1 MPSVDQFD
9 HDGTKPAITRDFV
22 LHWSARYQ
30 VKPLEID
37 VLDVV
42 GPAVAKRGYYHR
54 SDLRQ
59 VVLWKSPRS
68 TTYIERNSDN
78 DIEDLTRM
86 ALAAPEGL
94 NHRILCLLDGVG
106 VPIASALLTACE
118 PSVFTVTDFRAIE
131 TLWAHGEVSQRPKYV
146 PYLQV
151 CRDLAN
157 RVETDLRTLD
167 RALWQW
173 SKERGKSSDLD
184 PDK

>member
-22 LHWSARYQ
+22 LYWSDRYQ
-30 VKPLEID
+30 VRPLETD

-42 GPAVAKRGYYHR
+42 GPAVAKRGYYNR

-68 TTYIERNSDN
+68 TTYIERNSDS

-86 ALAAPEGL
+86 ALAAPERL
-94 NHRILCLLDGVG
+94 RHRILCLLDGVG
-106 VPIASALLTACE
+106 VPIASALLMACE
-118 PSVFTVTDFRAIE
+118 PSAFTVTDFRAIE
-131 TLWAHGEVSQRPKYV
+131 TLRAHGELSQQPNYMS
-146 PYLQV
+146 YLQV
-151 CRDLAN
+151 CTDLAKRAN
-157 RVETDLRTLD
+157 TDLRTLD

-173 SKERGKSSDLD
+173 SKEQGKAAPGSRD
-184 PDK
+184 